1 MIFSYFLQRKNCQQ
15 KNHDTLYISVYISI
29 LNGRSSPPPPPPP
42 NQKALHVW
50 QREIKRINCVFHC
63 NLDTRMKLTLKH
75 PSNNSHLQMRASS
88 RSIIYNDNG
97 NMAFSNNTTTSSL
110 PLILAISNAVL
121 PPSSF
126 ASKSTFSLPPPPP
139 SPPPSLKDVK
149 NCTISK

>member
-1 MIFSYFLQRKNCQQ
+1 MIYFLIFCNEKTVSKMNY
-15 KNHDTLYISVYISI
+15 DTLYISVYISI

-42 NQKALHVW
+42 PPNQKALHVW
-50 QREIKRINCVFHC
+50 QREVKRINCVFHC
-63 NLDTRMKLTLKH
+63 NLDTRMKRTLKH
-75 PSNNSHLQMRASS
+75 PSNNTHLQMRASS

-97 NMAFSNNTTTSSL
+97 NKAFSNNTTTSSL

-126 ASKSTFSLPPPPP
+126 ASKSTFSLPPT
-139 SPPPSLKDVK
+139 PPPSLKDVK